1 MSESIVD
8 PSNRYLRCEVRQKI
22 NRTTIYKCLDQ
33 EESSPADWYEIS
45 LENMPPETLQ
55 NLKVFMTS
63 FSQIKHPNIL
73 QISRAWLDS
82 TRKTLVYVTEVFSRK
97 TLRIYLTELAQRP
110 AMSVI
115 SKWCIQILNGL
126 SALHNAVPPIIHN
139 DLTCNNIYIDV
150 NTGIIK
156 IGIPSFEAVLFNW
169 ISPYASLEVQ
179 RGVAEPRS
187 DVWALG
193 LCVIEMATGE
203 QPYADKSAPR
213 DAILRGE
220 SPAAVGQV
228 SDPSVADFIT
238 CCLLPVDLRPSTQQ
252 LFETA
257 LISENYEPPPAD
269 PEPSA
274 IQQLQAK
281 QKSEYDSLLARQ
293 ELERKEL
300 IQRIKAKIR
309 ANNQKQASFRDLLK
323 S

>member
-22 NRTTIYKCLDQ
+22 NRTTVYKCLDQ

-45 LENMPPETLQ
+45 IENMPPESLSS
-55 NLKVFMTS
+55 LKVFMTS
-63 FSQIKHPNIL
+63 FSQIKHPNLL

-82 TRKTLVYVTEVFSRK
+82 ARKTFVYVTEVFSRK
-97 TLRIYLTELAQRP
+97 TLRNYLTELTTRP
-110 AMSVI
+110 ATSVI

-126 SALHNAVPPIIHN
+126 MALHNAVPPIIHN

-169 ISPYASLEVQ
+169 ISPVAPIEVQ
-179 RGVAEPRS
+179 KGLAEPRS
-187 DVWALG
+187 DVWSLG

-203 QPYADKSAPR
+203 QPYSDKPSPK
-213 DAILRGE
+213 DSILKGE
-220 SPAAVGQV
+220 SPSSVGQV

-238 CCLLPVDLRPSTQQ
+238 CCLLPVDMRPSTQA
-252 LFETA
+252 LFEYT

-281 QKSEYDSLLARQ
+281 QKSEYDNLLARQ
-293 ELERKEL
+293 EKERREL
-300 IQRIKAKIR
+300 IAKIKARLK
-309 ANNQKQASFRDLLK
+309 KTASLRDLLK
-323 S
+323 